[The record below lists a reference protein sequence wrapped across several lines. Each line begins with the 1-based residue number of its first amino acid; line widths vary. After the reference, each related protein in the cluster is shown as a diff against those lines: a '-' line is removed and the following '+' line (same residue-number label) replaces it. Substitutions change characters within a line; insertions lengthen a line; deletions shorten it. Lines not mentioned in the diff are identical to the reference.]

1 MRSTRAMNGAAS
13 RAGAG
18 PWRTWRRVVLGALAL
33 GAFAAPA
40 ASSGCVAGFDPPS
53 RVSGLRVFAVTV
65 HKGGSAEVDGAPAPG
80 GSYANPGDEVTLKLH
95 YQDPLGDDGGGT
107 PRPVTIFWVGGCE
120 NPIGDDYYGCY
131 AQFAGLAE
139 QFGGESPDPGTEPVD
154 PSKIQ
159 WGTGEEFTL
168 KLGEDLVDSREPPA
182 TGPHYGVAYVFF
194 VACAGVPAFV
204 TDEGTGEAGSFPI
217 GCFEYGTDPFNP
229 DPRQRLGADR
239 FVAGYTQVYAFA
251 ADPESGLAR
260 TNANPVIEALEL
272 TQGDGQEL
280 EDPDGDGIPNV
291 PRCALTEDDR
301 RAVGCSAED
310 PFKTCT
316 AYTLDVVVPA
326 DVAEDD
332 PDAKEQAMKEV
343 VWVNYFADQGD
354 LDRGIKLVSD
364 AVKGSLDKH
373 SVKWIPPA
381 EPGVVTLTA
390 VVRDARGG
398 AAVVQRTVQV
408 D

>member
-33 GAFAAPA
+33 GALTAPA

-53 RVSGLRVFAVTV
+53 RVSGLRVFAVTA

-80 GSYANPGDEVTLKLH
+80 GSYANPGDKVTFKLH
-95 YQDPLGDDGGGT
+95 YQDPLGDSGGA
-107 PRPVTIFWVGGCE
+107 PRPVMILWVGGCE

-131 AQFAGLAE
+131 ERFAGLAE
-139 QFGGESPDPGTEPVD
+139 QFAELAEELGGASPDLGTGSIDLGDV
-154 PSKIQ
+154 Q
-159 WGTGEEFTL
+159 LGLGEEFTL
-168 KLGEDLVDSREPPA
+168 RLGEDLVSSREPPA
-182 TGPHYGVAYVFF
+182 SGPHYGIAYVFF
-194 VACAGVPAFV
+194 AACAGTLGPAR
-204 TDEGTGEAGSFPI
+204 DDGTGDAGSFPI
-217 GCFEYGTDPFNP
+217 GCFEYGANPLDPAA
-229 DPRQRLGADR
+229 QQLGADR

-251 ADPESGLAR
+251 DERA
-260 TNANPVIEALEL
+260 NANPVIEALEL

-301 RAVGCSAED
+301 RAVGCNAED

-332 PDAKEQAMKEV
+332 PDAAEQAMKEV

-364 AVKGSLDKH
+364 AVKGSLEKH

-398 AAVVQRTVQV
+398 AAVVQRVVQV